1 MKEREIETAK
11 RFGVLDRIEALEKE
25 LLNIEHVAEVEF
37 DLDCFWSDIRQ
48 VIILPKY
55 DIDVRLENYY
65 EVRREMLQKVLD
77 VAKSFGLGP
86 SGDRIEDYGEHYYIV
101 RQCDNSW
108 VLQRSP
114 DVSLD
119 SSVKEWYVATYP
131 TDELGQELKD
141 NITFEQAYEAVGL
154 GSGFY
159 DVIGESADSVVRER
173 IFGKLAELYGVDY
186 DVIYHKWIPAEPEM
200 EQGPIDLSEYE
211 VGYSRVDGF
220 DIYRKVVKD
229 ENGVPVKGL
238 WAAAKEGVAPFGI
251 TYAQAGGFV
260 PIVAPEREK
269 VESVDKVIRS
279 AEDRSKETAKEEAVQ
294 DELVK

>member
-1 MKEREIETAK
+1 MREKEIRTARK
-11 RFGVLDRIEALEKE
+11 FGVLDRIEALERE
-25 LLNIEHVAEVEF
+25 LLNIEHVVEVEF
-37 DLDCFWSDIRQ
+37 DLDGFWSDIRQ
-48 VIILPKY
+48 VIIVPKY

-65 EVRREMLQKVLD
+65 EVRREMLQKVLE

-101 RQCDNSW
+101 RQCDSSW
-108 VLQRSP
+108 VLQRTP

-119 SSVKEWYVATYP
+119 SNVKEWYVATYP
-131 TDELGQELKD
+131 MDDLGKELKD
-141 NITFEQAYEAVGL
+141 GVTFAEAYEAVGL

-159 DVIGESADSVVRER
+159 DFIGESADSVVRER

-186 DVIYHKWIPAEPEM
+186 GVIYDKWMNIEPEM

-238 WAAAKEGVAPFGI
+238 WAAAKDGVEPFGI
-251 TYAQAGGFV
+251 TYAQAGGWV
-260 PIVAPEREK
+260 PIVAPEHEK
-269 VESVDKVIRS
+269 TVSLGSVIRS
-279 AEDRSKETAKEEAVQ
+279 AEDRSKETAKKETVQ